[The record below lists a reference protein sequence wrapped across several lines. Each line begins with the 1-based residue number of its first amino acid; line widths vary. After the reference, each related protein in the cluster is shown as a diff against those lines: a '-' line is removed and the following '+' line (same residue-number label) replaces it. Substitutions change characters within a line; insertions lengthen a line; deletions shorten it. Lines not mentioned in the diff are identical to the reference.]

1 MNGKKS
7 RQLRTKSKQLMIEWL
22 RSMTPEGE
30 DKEKINEKNL
40 QQFLPQQTH
49 IFANN
54 KFMVSAYTLRWFCLL
69 YTSPSPR
76 DKRQS
81 RMPSSA

>member
-54 KFMVSAYTLRWFCLL
+54 KFMVSAYTLRWFYKPVKKNPEIKLEDLL
-69 YTSPSPR
+69 NEI
-76 DKRQS
+76 
-81 RMPSSA
+81 